1 MNKIEDQI
9 SLLRQE
15 IEDYPLDDSNLQL
28 YKKKFLNKEGK
39 IQQLFHALPT
49 LASNERKTVGI
60 KLNQLKNLVQN
71 RYEKIKV
78 TVQDKT
84 QKEEKD
90 ITLPPPT
97 IGVGTLH
104 ILTQVRERIVAILKK
119 IGFNVVEGPEIEDEW
134 HNFSA
139 LNFPDH
145 HPARD
150 MQDTFFVTNPQGE
163 KMYLRTQ
170 TSCVQIRVM
179 EEKKLPIRI
188 LSIGRVF
195 RKETISSR
203 SHCVFHQVEGL
214 YINTNVSF
222 IDLKEVLIY
231 FVQELFGKDIKMRLR
246 PSFFPFTEPSAEID
260 IVCLLCKGAKCTV
273 CKKIWMGRDWWNW
286 HGASQCIA

>member
-1 MNKIEDQI
+1 M
-9 SLLRQE
+9 
-15 IEDYPLDDSNLQL
+15 
-28 YKKKFLNKEGK
+28 
-39 IQQLFHALPT
+39 
-49 LASNERKTVGI
+49 
-60 KLNQLKNLVQN
+60 
-71 RYEKIKV
+71 
-78 TVQDKT
+78 
-84 QKEEKD
+84 
-90 ITLPPPT
+90 
-97 IGVGTLH
+97 H

-163 KMYLRTQ
+163 KMSLRTQ

-273 CKKIWMGRDWWNW
+273 CKKSGWVEIGGTGMVHPNVLHNCGISPEDYSGFAFGIGIERM
-286 HGASQCIA
+286 AMLLSQIPDIRLFTENDLRFLQQFTSNNFC